1 MGRKARFRRV
11 ASTPITLRLD
21 GVPTKIPPNGT
32 FISTVEMVGSLP
44 GLRFESFID
53 QEQSTTTKPC
63 DPIREW
69 NDVVSKRVSDEVAD
83 KNIDEILK
91 NSITTPEV
99 TPQVTPEVTPQVTPE
114 VTTEVEVPKEGI
126 SVDVLMELKKK
137 DNRAWM
143 VMTKKELKSIMVE
156 AGIDFSHVED
166 DRNQLYKFL
175 SGIVKS
181 I

>member
-44 GLRFESFID
+44 GIRLEGFID
-53 QEQSTTTKPC
+53 QEQVSNTIPLC
-63 DPIREW
+63 DPLKEW
-69 NDVVSKRVSDEVAD
+69 NEITARNIPSDVVD
-83 KNIDEILK
+83 KNIDELLK
-91 NSITTPEV
+91 KAAESSHMTPEV
-99 TPQVTPEVTPQVTPE
+99 TPQVTPQVEP
-114 VTTEVEVPKEGI
+114 PKGI
-126 SVDVLMELKKK
+126 SLDVLMELKKK
-137 DNRAWM
+137 DNRAWV
-143 VMTKKELKSIMVE
+143 VMTKKELKAIMKD
-156 AGIDFSHVED
+156 AGIDFSHVPD

-181 I
+181 L